1 MEMLERLRDIPDM
14 HLNKKQ
20 KERLIKK
27 FQKKLQHVQENDSHG
42 DEHEPWGNS
51 SVLVVFMIPQECL
64 YV

>member
-42 DEHEPWGNS
+42 DEHEP
-51 SVLVVFMIPQECL
+51 
-64 YV
+64 